1 MKTFKR
7 RLKTLVKVSKK
18 PLREQT
24 IMNPL
29 SGYSGSSS
37 TLTTSLDKMTRHI
50 ALLLSLI
57 FLPQALIV
65 KLTTNPLSTE
75 AKKLME
81 SGT

>member
-1 MKTFKR
+1 VKTFKR
-7 RLKTLVKVSKK
+7 RLKTLVKVLKK

-37 TLTTSLDKMTRHI
+37 TLTTSLDKMTSHI

-57 FLPQALIV
+57 FLPKALIV